1 MYYFNLKSE
10 EYNFQSIEA
19 KKHDKF
25 LLKEIDKK
33 SVNIFSLCRSE
44 MKIYIESFKFDK
56 KWIKDEMLKEINLN
70 NYFKKNSSDDIIDF
84 SLTKTS
90 NFLFIV
96 FNNKIYCLS
105 LTPYV
110 IKFNIDISSINQI
123 KNLEII
129 PIGNSDNVILFVN
142 KRTLYRIIY
151 SKVSNS
157 VEYFETELNNCRE
170 LFVENDLLLVIQE
183 DISIFK
189 LTIKEM
195 ELIFKINENTQFIQI
210 TPDCHY
216 LALFNEKTLKLFRTK
231 DKELI
236 AEIPILFSV
245 SSMNMN
251 NKYVSLGIEGNRVI
265 SYLIVDP
272 LNEKHNDRINELD
285 DL

>member
-1 MYYFNLKSE
+1 LYNFNFKSE

-19 KKHDKF
+19 FKHDKC

-33 SVNIFSLCRSE
+33 SVNIFSLSRSE
-44 MKIYIESFKFDK
+44 MKIYIEIFKFDK
-56 KWIKDEMLKEINLN
+56 KWIKDDIKEINLN

-105 LTPYV
+105 LTPFV

-195 ELIFKINENTQFIQI
+195 QLIFKINGNTQFIQI
-210 TPDCHY
+210 APDCHY
-216 LALFNEKTLKLFRTK
+216 LALFNEKTLKLFRIK

-245 SSMNMN
+245 SSMNIN

-265 SYLIVDP
+265 SYIIVDP
-272 LNEKHNDRINELD
+272 LNEKHNDRISELE